1 MTWHR
6 FVLLVGC
13 VSMAGCASGPTTLA
27 GGPSEVSRAQ
37 KPENGPSREVQS
49 ASYDTPKEAV
59 SVPPDARVASRV
71 RASVN
76 GVAILDDEVRDA
88 CYPYLLQT
96 MNLEEPARTKAQQ
109 EIFARELQRIIE
121 REIILDDALTK
132 LKNRPQILDKLKEA
146 AGKEFDKNLQSMK
159 ARNKIKTDEELKQ
172 VLQTQG
178 MSLEGMRRQVERSF
192 MMMEYMRSRIFPE
205 VEKIGREM
213 IVDYYQEHARE
224 FETPERLQWQDIFIA
239 ASKYPD
245 RASARRFAETIVA
258 KARAGEDWLKLS
270 TQYDDGDSA
279 YRKGEGYGQLR
290 GEIKPPEVEPVLL
303 KMQNGQL
310 ALVEVVN
317 GFHVIR
323 LAKHELAGRTPLDE
337 KTQAAIKKK
346 LQDEVADREYKRI
359 LAELKRRTQV
369 HIETDTP

>member
-6 FVLLVGC
+6 FLLVVGF
-13 VSMAGCASGPTTLA
+13 VSVAGCASG
-27 GGPSEVSRAQ
+27 RATVAAAPPELPRAP
-37 KPENGPSREVQS
+37 KPEREVPREVQS
-49 ASYDTPKEAV
+49 VSYDATKEAV
-59 SVPPDARVASRV
+59 VPPDARVASRV

-88 CYPYLLQT
+88 CYPYLVQT

-121 REIILDDALTK
+121 REIILDDALSK
-132 LKNRPQILDKLKEA
+132 LKTRPQVLDKLKEA
-146 AGKEFDKNLQSMK
+146 ASKEFDKNLQSFK
-159 ARNKIKTDEELKQ
+159 TRNRIKSDEEFKQ
-172 VLQTQG
+172 VLQLQG

-192 MMMEYMRSRIFPE
+192 MMMEYMRSRIYPE
-205 VEKIGREM
+205 VEKIGHEM

-224 FETPERLQWQDIFIA
+224 FEAPERIQWQDIFIA
-239 ASKYPD
+239 LSKYPD
-245 RASARRFAETIVA
+245 RAAARRFADTIVT

-270 TQYDDGDSA
+270 SQYDDGDSA
-279 YRKGEGYGQLR
+279 YRKGEGYGQQR

-310 ALVEVVN
+310 ALVEVPN

-323 LAKHELAGRTPLDE
+323 LVKHDVAGRTPLDE

-359 LAELKRRTQV
+359 LAELKRKTQV